1 MSDGSTS
8 SERLRIPAPVL
19 RRRVASGR
27 GATEQPNVPADEP
40 ARLTPTFW
48 VMVLLTGVGAGLFG
62 ALLMFILTSV
72 EHLAFGFDS
81 GTFESGAEHASLT
94 RRIVSTGIAGV
105 VAGVGW
111 FLLRRYTRGQ
121 KAEVDDALWNG
132 DGHLSFRRSAGTSV
146 LSEVV
151 VGMGAS
157 VGREAAPKLMGGVA
171 GSLLARWT
179 GMTEAQRRL
188 LVASGAGAGFSA
200 VYNVPLGGAVLAA
213 EVLYG
218 SVALPVI
225 MPALACS
232 AIATVTAW
240 LYLPAEVT
248 YPGIP
253 AYPFSFAELV
263 WSLLV
268 AVPIALLAVGYVRLI
283 AWVSH
288 HRSTGWKSIVAPIG
302 AMLLVGAAGLAFPQL
317 FGNGKSIAQLAF
329 LGQGGL
335 VLLLVLAVLKPILT
349 AACIGSGISGG
360 LFTPTLSMGAALGG
374 FLGGAWSLLWPG
386 TPAGAY
392 AVIGAAA
399 LISAA
404 MQAPLAGLALVLDLT
419 HSNFSLMVP
428 MVLAAVVATAVA
440 RHLDGYSIYSGR
452 LPTADR

>member
-335 VLLLVLAVLKPILT
+335 VLLLVL
-349 AACIGSGISGG
+349 GG
-360 LFTPTLSMGAALGG
+360 PEADPDRGLHRQRHLRRVVHPDAQHGGGAGG